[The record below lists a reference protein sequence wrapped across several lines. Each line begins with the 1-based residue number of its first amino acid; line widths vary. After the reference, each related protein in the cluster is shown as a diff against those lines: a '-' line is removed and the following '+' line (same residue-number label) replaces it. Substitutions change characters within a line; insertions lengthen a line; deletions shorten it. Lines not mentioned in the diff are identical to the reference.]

1 MEATRKKQWLLE
13 AEIAIP
19 HLREND
25 FCPRFLRTVDAHMIR
40 RSQQVPFRL
49 VQTGALD
56 DVDHMFAWKSLV
68 LYIFQS
74 ITHHK
79 KNSH

>member
-25 FCPRFLRTVDAHMIR
+25 FCPRFLR
-40 RSQQVPFRL
+40 SQQVPFRL

-68 LYIFQS
+68 L
-74 ITHHK
+74 
-79 KNSH
+79 